1 MRKLIFFILWTV
13 SFVGGYASSQKVFEI
28 KRGINLSH
36 WLSQR
41 IENGLSI
48 QKGMNETDFNRIA
61 RAGFDHVRLPIDE
74 EVLWHE
80 NGEKDKEA
88 FSYLHKGI
96 QWALQNDLKV
106 IVDLHIVR
114 SHYFNAGHDG
124 KKNLLWESAEAQ
136 DHFLQLWQ
144 ELVQELKEYPT
155 SEVAYEIMNEPTAPN
170 HEDWNKLVEKAYQV
184 IRKEEKERVL
194 VIGSNMWQGVYTFPF
209 LKVPKGDE
217 YILLSCHF
225 YEPFLLSHYRASWTE
240 FGNYQGAVHYPGE
253 LVTKQE
259 LDALSEAD
267 RKLTDR
273 YCGMVWNKA
282 MLAAYLSKAKQVAD
296 EKGLNLYCGEFGVYE
311 KAPKADALRWYK
323 DVIEVFDSLDIAWSI
338 WDYKGGFGVYTSQ
351 GLPKKEL
358 MHTLMSG
365 SGKKIEVGGM
375 PLYLDVRKPL
385 ELRVKDA
392 LSRMTLEEK
401 TRLSYAD
408 GRFSTP
414 GCARLGI
421 PGLMYSD
428 GPHGVRAEICWN
440 SWDYA
445 GWTNDSCTA
454 FPALTCLAS
463 TWNPSLSKKYGL
475 AIGEE
480 ARFRHKNVLLGP
492 GVNIYRTPL
501 NGRNFEYMG
510 EDPFLAAR
518 MCVPYIQGVQENGVA
533 ACVKHY
539 ALNNQEHWRNHIDVQ
554 VSDRA
559 LYEIYLPAFKAAVEE
574 GKVWSIMGAYNK
586 VRGTHAAHNKLLNN
600 DILKGEWKFD
610 GCVVTDWGAAHDT
623 YEAAMNGLDL
633 ELGTFTNGLT
643 SNSDQG
649 YDSYYLGSAYLR
661 MVKEGKV
668 PMSVVDDKASRV
680 LRLIFRTAMNADGK
694 LGAMSND
701 SHYETAYQ
709 VATEG
714 VVLLKNQSVF
724 KGESLLPLKQGKYK
738 HILVVGDNAVRNLMA
753 GGGSSELKPKMVITP
768 LEALVKEL
776 GSDCVTF
783 SQGYMA
789 GRPMFD
795 RADVIPQSVA
805 DSLYNAA
812 IEEARK
818 ADLVIFMGGLNKN
831 YQQDCEGEDRLAYE
845 LPFGQNRLIEG
856 LLKANKKLVVVL
868 TSGNAVAMPW
878 LKEVPSLVQSWYL
891 GSIGG
896 KALADVLLG
905 EVTPSGKLP
914 FSYPAKLEDCP
925 AHYYGEL
932 SYPGDSIRQEYKEDI
947 LVGYRW
953 YDTKHIQP
961 LFPFGYGLSYTQF
974 EYGKPVISAREMKGD
989 DVLEI
994 RCNVKNVGSV
1004 AGKEIVQ
1011 LYIGDE
1017 KCRVLRPV
1025 KELKDFY
1032 KVALQ
1037 PGEERE
1043 VVFTVD
1049 KEDLMFF
1056 DDQLH
1061 DWVAEPGKFKAYI
1074 GSSSKDIKGVV
1085 EFELK

>member
-1 MRKLIFFILWTV
+1 
-13 SFVGGYASSQKVFEI
+13 
-28 KRGINLSH
+28 
-36 WLSQR
+36 
-41 IENGLSI
+41 
-48 QKGMNETDFNRIA
+48 
-61 RAGFDHVRLPIDE
+61 
-74 EVLWHE
+74 
-80 NGEKDKEA
+80 
-88 FSYLHKGI
+88 
-96 QWALQNDLKV
+96 
-106 IVDLHIVR
+106 
-114 SHYFNAGHDG
+114 
-124 KKNLLWESAEAQ
+124 
-136 DHFLQLWQ
+136 
-144 ELVQELKEYPT
+144 
-155 SEVAYEIMNEPTAPN
+155 
-170 HEDWNKLVEKAYQV
+170 
-184 IRKEEKERVL
+184 
-194 VIGSNMWQGVYTFPF
+194 MWQGVYTFPF
-209 LKVPKGDE
+209 LKVPEGDE

-225 YEPFLLSHYRASWTE
+225 YEPFLLSHYQAGWTE

-259 LDALSEAD
+259 FDALSEAD
-267 RKLTDR
+267 RKLTGR
-273 YCGMVWNKA
+273 FRGMVWNKA
-282 MLAAYLSKAKQVAD
+282 MLASFLSKAKQVAD
-296 EKGLNLYCGEFGVYE
+296 EKGLNLYCGEFGIYE

-365 SGKKIEVGGM
+365 SGEKIAVGGT
-375 PLYLDVRKPL
+375 PLYLDARKPL

-610 GCVVTDWGAAHDT
+610 GCVVTDWGAAHNT

-668 PMSVVDDKASRV
+668 PMNVVDDKASRV
-680 LRLIFRTAMNADGK
+680 LRLIFRTAMNVDGK
-694 LGAMSND
+694 FGAMSND

-714 VVLLKNQSVF
+714 VVLLKNEAEF

-753 GGGSSELKPKMVITP
+753 GGGSSELKPK
-768 LEALVKEL
+768 
-776 GSDCVTF
+776 
-783 SQGYMA
+783 
-789 GRPMFD
+789 
-795 RADVIPQSVA
+795 
-805 DSLYNAA
+805 
-812 IEEARK
+812 
-818 ADLVIFMGGLNKN
+818 
-831 YQQDCEGEDRLAYE
+831 
-845 LPFGQNRLIEG
+845 
-856 LLKANKKLVVVL
+856 
-868 TSGNAVAMPW
+868 W
-878 LKEVPSLVQSWYL
+878 
-891 GSIGG
+891 
-896 KALADVLLG
+896 
-905 EVTPSGKLP
+905 
-914 FSYPAKLEDCP
+914 
-925 AHYYGEL
+925 
-932 SYPGDSIRQEYKEDI
+932 
-947 LVGYRW
+947 
-953 YDTKHIQP
+953 
-961 LFPFGYGLSYTQF
+961 
-974 EYGKPVISAREMKGD
+974 
-989 DVLEI
+989 
-994 RCNVKNVGSV
+994 
-1004 AGKEIVQ
+1004 
-1011 LYIGDE
+1011 
-1017 KCRVLRPV
+1017 
-1025 KELKDFY
+1025 
-1032 KVALQ
+1032 
-1037 PGEERE
+1037 
-1043 VVFTVD
+1043 
-1049 KEDLMFF
+1049 
-1056 DDQLH
+1056 
-1061 DWVAEPGKFKAYI
+1061 
-1074 GSSSKDIKGVV
+1074 
-1085 EFELK
+1085 

>member
-41 IENGLSI
+41 IPNGPSI
-48 QKGMNETDFNRIA
+48 QEGMNETDFNRIV

-136 DHFLQLWQ
+136 AHFLQLWQ

-155 SEVAYEIMNEPTAPN
+155 SDVAYEIMNEPTAPN

-225 YEPFLLSHYRASWTE
+225 YEPFLLSHYQAGWTE

-273 YCGMVWNKA
+273 YRGMVWNKA

-296 EKGLNLYCGEFGVYE
+296 EKGLNLYCGEFGIYE

-768 LEALVKEL
+768 LGALVKEL

-831 YQQDCEGEDRLAYE
+831 YQQDCEGEDRRAYE
-845 LPFGQNRLIEG
+845 LPYGQDRLIEG

-925 AHYYGEL
+925 AHYYGEI

-1004 AGKEIVQ
+1004 AGKETVQ

-1025 KELKDFY
+1025 KELKGFY

-1043 VVFTVD
+1043 IVFTVD

-1085 EFELK
+1085 AFELK

>member
-1 MRKLIFFILWTV
+1 M
-13 SFVGGYASSQKVFEI
+13 
-28 KRGINLSH
+28 
-36 WLSQR
+36 
-41 IENGLSI
+41 
-48 QKGMNETDFNRIA
+48 
-61 RAGFDHVRLPIDE
+61 
-74 EVLWHE
+74 
-80 NGEKDKEA
+80 
-88 FSYLHKGI
+88 
-96 QWALQNDLKV
+96 
-106 IVDLHIVR
+106 
-114 SHYFNAGHDG
+114 
-124 KKNLLWESAEAQ
+124 EAQ

-155 SEVAYEIMNEPTAPN
+155 SDVAYEIMNEPTAPN

-225 YEPFLLSHYRASWTE
+225 YEPFLLSHYQAGWTE

-273 YCGMVWNKA
+273 YREMVWNKA

-296 EKGLNLYCGEFGVYE
+296 EKGLNLYCGEFGIYE

-338 WDYKGGFGVYTSQ
+338 WDYKGGFGAFTSQ
-351 GLPKKEL
+351 GLPKKDL

-365 SGKKIEVGGM
+365 SSKKVVVGET
-375 PLYLDVRKPL
+375 PAYLDARKPL

-680 LRLIFRTAMNADGK
+680 LRLIFRTAMNADGQF
-694 LGAMSND
+694 GAMSND

-753 GGGSSELKPKMVITP
+753 GGGSSELKPKMVITS

-789 GRPMFD
+789 AGRMFD

-831 YQQDCEGEDRLAYE
+831 YQQDCEGEDRRAYE
-845 LPFGQNRLIEG
+845 LPYGQDRLIEG